1 MSPASVNS
9 GGVKSLVRLASV
21 AQSGVPCPLSVAAAA
36 AFIHWQARRGM
47 IVTVVD
53 AAGEMWR
60 GRLTELHEKGGF
72 LTPFQRLLRPLES
85 SLQLTVYQALP
96 EKERFE
102 LILEK
107 LTELG
112 VTRIVP
118 VVSRHSST
126 LAARDANQQ
135 KSHRWPEVLR
145 RAAVQCRRAIIPEL
159 SPCLDLAAAF
169 IDAQNADLRL
179 MLYEGEGTTSLKT
192 VLAGTECQ
200 QCQQIALLV
209 GPEGGFSTAEVT
221 TARVLGFLPVS
232 LGPRILRTETAAISA
247 ATVLQ
252 FALGDLN

>member
-1 MSPASVNS
+1 MPPACVNS
-9 GGVKSLVRLASV
+9 GGAKSLIRLASV
-21 AQSGVPCPLSVAAAA
+21 AQAGVPCPFSTDVVAALR
-36 AFIHWQARRGM
+36 HWQARCGM

-53 AAGEMWR
+53 AAGETWR
-60 GRLTELHEKGGF
+60 GRLTELNEIGG
-72 LTPFQRLLRPLES
+72 LLIPFQRSLRPLES

-118 VVSRHSST
+118 FVSQHSST
-126 LAARDANQQ
+126 LAARDAKQQ

-145 RAAVQCRRAIIPEL
+145 RAAVQCRRAMIPEL
-159 SPCLDLAAAF
+159 SPCLDLSAVLV
-169 IDAQNADLRL
+169 DAQSATLRL
-179 MLYEGEGTTSLKT
+179 MLYEGEGTSLLKET
-192 VLAGTECQ
+192 LTGSPYPQV
-200 QCQQIALLV
+200 ALLI
-209 GPEGGFSTAEVT
+209 GPEGGFAPAEVLA
-221 TARVLGFLPVS
+221 ARAQGFLPVS

-247 ATVLQ
+247 ATVIQ

>member
-1 MSPASVNS
+1 VIN
-9 GGVKSLVRLASV
+9 GDGKSLVRLASV
-21 AQSGVPCPLSVAAAA
+21 AQAGVPCRFSADVATALR
-36 AFIHWQARRGM
+36 HWQARPGM

-53 AAGEMWR
+53 AVGAMWR
-60 GRLTELHEKGGF
+60 GRLTELGDNGGI
-72 LTPFQRLLRPLES
+72 LIPFQRSLRPLDS
-85 SLQLTVYQALP
+85 PLQLTVYQALP

-118 VVSRHSST
+118 MVSQHSST
-126 LAARDANQQ
+126 LAARDAKQP

-145 RAAVQCRRAIIPEL
+145 RAAIQCRRATIPEL
-159 SPCLDLAAAF
+159 GPCLDF
-169 IDAQNADLRL
+169 IDVLNAAQNADLRL
-179 MLYEGEGTTSLKT
+179 MLYEGEGTFSLKEAL
-192 VLAGTECQ
+192 VGRA
-200 QCQQIALLV
+200 CQQIALLV
-209 GPEGGFSTAEVT
+209 GPEGGFAAEEVA
-221 TARVLGFLPVS
+221 TARLHGFFPVS

>member
-1 MSPASVNS
+1 VNS
-9 GGVKSLVRLASV
+9 GGGKSLVRLTSV
-21 AQSGVPCPLSVAAAA
+21 ALAGVPCPLPAEAIAALS
-36 AFIHWQARRGM
+36 HWQARRGM

-53 AAGEMWR
+53 ASGQMWR
-60 GRLTELHEKGGF
+60 GRLTELHETGGS

-118 VVSRHSST
+118 VVSQHSST
-126 LAARDANQQ
+126 LAARDAKQQ

-145 RAAVQCRRAIIPEL
+145 RAAGQCRRAIIPEL

-169 IDAQNADLRL
+169 VEGQHADLRL
-179 MLYEGEGTTSLKT
+179 MLYEGEGTSSLKA
-192 VLAGTECQ
+192 VLTGSACQ
-200 QCQQIALLV
+200 QVALLV
-209 GPEGGFSTAEVT
+209 GPEGGFATEEVAA
-221 TARVLGFLPVS
+221 ARLHGFLPVA

-247 ATVLQ
+247 ATVIQ
-252 FALGDLN
+252 YALGDLN

>member
-1 MSPASVNS
+1 MPPACENS
-9 GGVKSLVRLASV
+9 GGVKSLVHLASV
-21 AQSGVPCPLSVAAAA
+21 ALAGVPCPLAANAA
-36 AFIHWQARRGM
+36 TALSHWRARRGM

-53 AAGEMWR
+53 AGGEMWR
-60 GRLTELHEKGGF
+60 GRLTELSEDGG
-72 LTPFQRLLRPLES
+72 LLIPFQRSLRPLES
-85 SLQLTVYQALP
+85 PLQLTVYQALP

-118 VVSRHSST
+118 VVSQHSST
-126 LAARDANQQ
+126 LAARDAKQP

-159 SPCLDLAAAF
+159 CPCLDLAAALKV
-169 IDAQNADLRL
+169 AQNADLRL
-179 MLYEGEGTTSLKT
+179 MLYEGEGTTPLKT
-192 VLAGTECQ
+192 VLTSSQ
-200 QCQQIALLV
+200 SRQVALLV
-209 GPEGGFSTAEVT
+209 GAEGGFAPAEVV
-221 TARVLGFLPVS
+221 AAQAQGFLPVS

-247 ATVLQ
+247 ATIIQ